1 MAKEKTRTS
10 FRIEK
15 VSPHLA
21 ERLLKFRKRIY
32 EEDEPTLVY
41 TTKKEPPQLEEIIA
55 KARVTHERPAAFV
68 ALKGDEVIGEAYAVR
83 NAEFNKDDEVYMGC
97 AVSKEARGTGV
108 IYALLNALSKEL
120 EKENVKTVI
129 AEVFEK
135 NIASI
140 RLMEKLG
147 AKADTKLDT
156 FYDEKRDTHYR
167 SFKYTFDIVDL
178 IKKLN
183 TKLTE

>member
-1 MAKEKTRTS
+1 MTKEKS
-10 FRIEK
+10 QKPFHIEK

-21 ERLLKFRKRIY
+21 EQLLKFRKRIY

-55 KARVTHERPAAFV
+55 KALITHERPAAFV
-68 ALKGDEVIGEAYAVR
+68 ALKDDEIIGEAYAVR
-83 NAEFNKDDEVYMGC
+83 NAEFNKDDEVYIGC
-97 AVSKEARGTGV
+97 AVAKEARGTGV
-108 IYALLNALSKEL
+108 IYTLLNALVGEL
-120 EKENVKTVI
+120 EKENVKIVI

-156 FYDEKRDTHYR
+156 FYDEKRDTHYS

-178 IKKLN
+178 RKKLN